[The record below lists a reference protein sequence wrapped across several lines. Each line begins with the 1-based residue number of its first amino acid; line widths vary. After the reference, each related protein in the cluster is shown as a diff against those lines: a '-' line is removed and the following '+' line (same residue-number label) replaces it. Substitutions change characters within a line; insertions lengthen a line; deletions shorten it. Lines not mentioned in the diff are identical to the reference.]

1 MTNLT
6 TAQINQ
12 CQKLID
18 DVLKQLKAN
27 ELKPLLDR
35 ITALE
40 TKNTELNNKVKELEK
55 FKAET
60 IEKETNSPAASST
73 IWSGF
78 TKKTPEVH
86 QILNEIAKD
95 QKDRKAS
102 EKKAILFGLTES
114 LKETDDEKK
123 IEDDQAL
130 NQVLSELNFDKNK
143 IKKFF
148 RLKNKSNNS
157 AQNSKPRP
165 IIIEFNETSERDN
178 LVIAS
183 NKKKITDIFINK
195 DLSESERHLFKKQR
209 DQCKSFQSK

>member
-18 DVLKQLKAN
+18 DVLKQLRAN

-40 TKNTELNNKVKELEK
+40 TKNTELNKKVKDLEK

-86 QILNEIAKD
+86 QILNEIAK
-95 QKDRKAS
+95 
-102 EKKAILFGLTES
+102 T
-114 LKETDDEKK
+114 KK
-123 IEDDQAL
+123 IGKR
-130 NQVLSELNFDKNK
+130 V
-143 IKKFF
+143 
-148 RLKNKSNNS
+148 
-157 AQNSKPRP
+157 
-165 IIIEFNETSERDN
+165 
-178 LVIAS
+178 
-183 NKKKITDIFINK
+183 KKKQYCLVSQK
-195 DLSESERHLFKKQR
+195 V
-209 DQCKSFQSK
+209 